1 MRKGSVPV
9 LSTVLGVASLFV
21 TSMLLPAQQ
30 NALSAGEIIDAPS
43 TSVASIASI
52 PSAKNSPPNQAAVST
67 ATRVK
72 AVTTMTQNEFAVA
85 ALTRILADYRKSGDR
100 SSEAHTLSAL
110 AGSYSALHQ
119 QQKAVEL
126 YQSAL
131 AIWRELGDKKGQA
144 STLAHIGDVYRE
156 WGFHDQAIHFYRDAL
171 KLYQGNYNK
180 AEEAAVFNNLGLT
193 YFVLG
198 DKKKCLAYL
207 GQAIASYHAQRD
219 RRGEARI
226 ITNLG
231 SAYAFLINDP
241 HKALDFFQDA
251 VTRLE
256 LLNDRASEANALD
269 LTGELWL
276 KLGKPELA
284 SLTFQH
290 SLAIYGALGDTQGQA
305 SVRRHMRDIVQP
317 ETIASTR

>member
-1 MRKGSVPV
+1 MRNGSFGLSAV
-9 LSTVLGVASLFV
+9 LFLASFFV
-21 TSMLLPAQQ
+21 TSMLLQAQE
-30 NALSAGEIIDAPS
+30 NTFSPGETPKAAS
-43 TSVASIASI
+43 TSVASAAPVPAPRS
-52 PSAKNSPPNQAAVST
+52 SLPNETALST
-67 ATRVK
+67 ATLGK
-72 AVTTMTQNEFAVA
+72 AVTTKMQREFAVET
-85 ALTRILADYRKSGDR
+85 LTRILEDYRKSGNR
-100 SSEAHTLSAL
+100 SAEAHTLSAL
-110 AGSYSALHQ
+110 ADSYSSLHQ

-131 AIWRELGDKKGQA
+131 AIWRELGEKQSRA
-144 STLAHIGDVYRE
+144 TTLAHIGDVYRE

-180 AEEAAVFNNLGLT
+180 AEEAAVLNNLGLV

-207 GQAIASYHAQRD
+207 GHAVASYHEQRD
-219 RRGEARI
+219 RHGEALT

-231 SAYAFLINDP
+231 STYAFLINDP

-269 LTGELWL
+269 LMGELWL

-284 SLTFQH
+284 ALTFQH
-290 SLAIYGALGDTQGQA
+290 ALAIYGALGDTHGQA
-305 SVRRHMRDIVQP
+305 SVRKHMKDVAPP
-317 ETIASTR
+317 ETIALSR

>member
-9 LSTVLGVASLFV
+9 VSTVLALASLFV
-21 TSMLLPAQQ
+21 TSMLLQAQQ
-30 NALSAGEIIDAPS
+30 NALSPGEVTEAPS

-52 PSAKNSPPNQAAVST
+52 PPPQLPPANTTVVST
-67 ATRVK
+67 ATPAK
-72 AVTTMTQNEFAVA
+72 SETTRLQTEFAVE
-85 ALTRILADYRKSGDR
+85 ALTRILADYRKSGNH
-100 SSEAHTLSAL
+100 SAEAHTLSAL
-110 AGSYSALHQ
+110 ADSYSTLHQ

-131 AIWRELGDKKGQA
+131 AIWRDLGDKQNQA
-144 STLAHIGDVYRE
+144 TMLAHIGDVYRE
-156 WGFHDQAIHFYRDAL
+156 WGFRDQAIHSYRDAL

-207 GQAIASYHAQRD
+207 GQAVASYHAQRD
-219 RRGEARI
+219 RRGEALT

-231 SAYAFLINDP
+231 STYAFLINDP

-269 LTGELWL
+269 LMGELWL

-290 SLAIYGALGDTQGQA
+290 SLALYGALGDTQGQA
-305 SVRRHMRDIVQP
+305 SVRRHMRNMVQP